1 VADLKNN
8 EAEHDI
14 KAKFVFI
21 GAGGAALKLLQETNI
36 PEAKG
41 YAGFPVGG
49 QFLVAENPDV
59 VNRHLAK
66 VYGQAAVGAP
76 PMSVP
81 HIDTR
86 ILDGKRVVL
95 FGPFATFST
104 KFLKNGSLW
113 DLLSSTTTSNFMPMV
128 NVGLD

>member
-1 VADLKNN
+1 VRGFKRNADNSWSVTVADLKNN
-8 EAEHDI
+8 EAEHVI

-21 GAGGAALKLLQETNI
+21 GAGGAALKLLQESGI
-36 PEAKG
+36 PEADD

-49 QFLVAENPDV
+49 QFLVSDNPEV

-66 VYGQAAVGAP
+66 VYGQASVAP

-95 FGPFATFST
+95 FGPFATFSP
-104 KFLKNGSLW
+104 NS
-113 DLLSSTTTSNFMPMV
+113 
-128 NVGLD
+128 